1 MPRIVKLPTFAMVG
15 SGLGRGRVRA
25 MPSRAL
31 QGRARPMTVR
41 AAAVELANV
50 ANMQLGN
57 SMRALHNIIE
67 SQRLRHYSKE
77 AAWYSDALALVDN
90 YIRQLE
96 HHAFLEGFGA
106 YPVMNARQNRNMRN
120 MHLKLIK
127 VSRIVKKH
135 GLITAANATKINKNH
150 SSALQAINSLARLRG
165 ALAGRVAALTGR
177 RR

>member
-1 MPRIVKLPTFAMVG
+1 MTRKKTSWYYNNCHATHRETTDVCDGWIGFGTGTGARDAIPCFAGEV
-15 SGLGRGRVRA
+15 
-25 MPSRAL
+25 
-31 QGRARPMTVR
+31 
-41 AAAVELANV
+41 
-50 ANMQLGN
+50 
-57 SMRALHNIIE
+57 
-67 SQRLRHYSKE
+67 
-77 AAWYSDALALVDN
+77 
-90 YIRQLE
+90 E
-96 HHAFLEGFGA
+96 HHAFLEGFA
-106 YPVMNARQNRNMRN
+106 ASPVMNAHQNRNMRN